1 MKAYT
6 NCGLP
11 TERWTPITSSMLLV
25 DVWMFY
31 IWIVQDIHCEHLW
44 RAQERGEWIS
54 VILPTASS
62 WHWLNISESR
72 INIKC
77 WSCWNCFVP
86 LSKTFSDQNSSWLIE
101 FVVFQSDWIRISLQS
116 SQRFLPILIFVARSS
131 CEELSYFCALVKLAL
146 SHVVIHQLSRWGP
159 VGYKSDLYNHLPSRF
174 TDDLYPLYC
183 KNETHF
189 NCHL

>member
-1 MKAYT
+1 M
-6 NCGLP
+6 
-11 TERWTPITSSMLLV
+11 
-25 DVWMFY
+25 DVWIF
-31 IWIVQDIHCEHLW
+31 IVQDIHCEHLW

-62 WHWLNISESR
+62 WYWLNFSEAR

-101 FVVFQSDWIRISLQS
+101 FVVFQSDWIRISPQS
-116 SQRFLPILIFVARSS
+116 SQRFSISGGRDVLSS
-131 CEELSYFCALVKLAL
+131 QEVPVK
-146 SHVVIHQLSRWGP
+146 SWVISVPLLNLHCHMSSFISFIVGGP

-174 TDDLYPLYC
+174 NDDLYPLYC
-183 KNETHF
+183 KNKTHF